1 MRYVMAQVDSE
12 NSTAMPAVSTR
23 RRFLSQAA
31 AVTAGGAVLA
41 TALSVSST
49 AAGAVQAPDPIL
61 EAIKAHKAA
70 HAKLVSWVDRHCKLE
85 NELPKERRC
94 SSITAWEEE
103 IVATD
108 DPRWIEAE
116 RQVGLTG
123 DAEVEAACA
132 LIEVI
137 PTTRLGM
144 LALLE
149 HAVSHDTD
157 GHAWPDEWREGLL
170 ENLSDVLPTL
180 WQKGRV

>member
-1 MRYVMAQVDSE
+1 MAQVNSE

-31 AVTAGGAVLA
+31 AMTAGGATLA
-41 TALSVSST
+41 TTLSVPAS
-49 AAGAVQAPDPIL
+49 AAGSMRAPDPIL
-61 EAIKAHKAA
+61 EAIEAHKAA
-70 HAKLVSWVDRHCKLE
+70 HAKWVLWVDRHCKLE
-85 NELPKERRC
+85 VELPAEKRC
-94 SSITAWEEE
+94 SDTSHDN
-103 IVATD
+103 IVETD

-116 RQVGLTG
+116 RQLDLTG
-123 DAEVEAACA
+123 DAAIEAAYA
-132 LIEVI
+132 LIEAI

-180 WQKGRV
+180 WQEGRV